1 LLLDADAQS
10 FHPCSFISAVSP
22 DGDAIAAWTGSRN

>member
-10 FHPCSFISAVSP
+10 FHHCSFISAASP
-22 DGDAIAAWTGSRN
+22 DGDAIAARTRSRN